1 MSRSKW
7 KFPLVS
13 SLPLVNNFLIIKS
26 RNLIITPFYLNKE
39 VKIYNGK
46 LYNNLLVS
54 EEMLYHKFGEF
65 SPTKRKFTFKKKSK
79 KQ

>member
-7 KFPLVS
+7 KFPTMLS
-13 SLPLVNNFLIIKS
+13 IKTFKKKIFIKS
-26 RNLIITPFYLNKE
+26 RKSIITPFFID
-39 VKIYNGK
+39 KIVYVHNGK

-65 SPTKRKFTFKKKSK
+65 SPTKKKFTFKKKSK